1 MKKIKML
8 LASAALSAVTATA
21 ASAVVIDF
29 GLATNEPGLP
39 AITLNEGGFTV
50 TATAQGLNRNNVNV
64 GSTGALVSQSG
75 PGANGPNDGGL
86 GVRQVGDTNQSVDG
100 AINGDAGSDGFKDL
114 LLLTFTKKVKITRI
128 SFSRVEN
135 SPKFGPDMASI
146 FVDGLSIGPGMDISS
161 FGWPAFMATGGWVG
175 TSFGIAA
182 LGRTDDF
189 KIRAIDVTPVP
200 VPPAALLLATGVAG
214 IGALARR
221 KNKKA

>member
-8 LASAALSAVTATA
+8 MASAALSAVTATA

-29 GLATNEPGLP
+29 GLVTNEPGLP
-39 AITLNEGGFTV
+39 AITISEGGFTL
-50 TATAQGLNRNNVNV
+50 TATAQGLDSANNNL
-64 GSTGALVSQSG
+64 GDTNALVSQSG

-86 GVRQVGDTNQSVDG
+86 GVRQAGDTNQSVDG
-100 AINGDAGSDGFKDL
+100 AINGAAGKDGFKDL
-114 LLLTFTKKVKITRI
+114 LLLTFTRAVKITRI

-135 SPKFGPDMASI
+135 HPTLGPDVAQI
-146 FVDGLSIGPGMDISS
+146 FIDGSQTGSFDISS

-182 LGRTDDF
+182 FGRNDEF